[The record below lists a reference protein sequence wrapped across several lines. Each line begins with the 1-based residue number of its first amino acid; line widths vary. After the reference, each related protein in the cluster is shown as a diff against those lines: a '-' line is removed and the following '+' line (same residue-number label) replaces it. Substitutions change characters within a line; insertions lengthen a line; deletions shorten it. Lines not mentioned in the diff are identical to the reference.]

1 MEYASLAIHTGTN
14 STMPCVHK
22 ALCMHVEGELQKV
35 IHELMGEQRG
45 DQ

>member
-1 MEYASLAIHTGTN
+1 MEYASLATQLHHAMC
-14 STMPCVHK
+14 SRSS
-22 ALCMHVEGELQKV
+22 ALCMHAEGELQKV